1 MNRKKRSRKSDNGT
15 YLLFSNAMF
24 GLVSEIIGNR
34 ILCVYGTLQ
43 SVLQT
48 GEICMNFNFH
58 QHQLI
63 IMFFYSISRSIA
75 DISNATHTH
84 TPHSVLFV
92 EPGTAGW
99 EFQMSVLLS
108 GRWDF
113 RPFVTV
119 DDTSSTENRMNRQ
132 KYSSF
137 WFNAEITW
145 SCRLKTKLMNEGEAK
160 CSINS
165 PTTTSTTNENGKKN
179 VGIMFRLL

>member
-92 EPGTAGW
+92 EPGTAG
-99 EFQMSVLLS
+99 
-108 GRWDF
+108 
-113 RPFVTV
+113 
-119 DDTSSTENRMNRQ
+119 
-132 KYSSF
+132 
-137 WFNAEITW
+137 
-145 SCRLKTKLMNEGEAK
+145 
-160 CSINS
+160 
-165 PTTTSTTNENGKKN
+165 
-179 VGIMFRLL
+179 

>member
-145 SCRLKTKLMNEGEAK
+145 SCRLKTNWWTKVKQNVA
-160 CSINS
+160 SIHQQQHQQR
-165 PTTTSTTNENGKKN
+165 TKMEKKT
-179 VGIMFRLL
+179 